1 MDQLERPNV
10 EDMEERAFIE
20 FMKRNEQFHERVASH
35 LASLVAYPGQRFK
48 LALNSAILSAEH
60 GTGAFVLIARGC
72 HAPGYTLLRPQFESL
87 VRSAWLMHAASE
99 LWVDRLGVP
108 LSMEAVEAGKDA
120 LMVADMFKAL
130 RSSETAPPG
139 LLDQLEACRSVMW
152 KALNSFAHG
161 GLHPLSRVESGY
173 PRRLSYDVL
182 RNSNAMLAIAS
193 QLAAIVTGDQRNMVP
208 VRAIHVDFTDCLP
221 ISGSSSD

>member
-1 MDQLERPNV
+1 M
-10 EDMEERAFIE
+10 
-20 FMKRNEQFHERVASH
+20 
-35 LASLVAYPGQRFK
+35 
-48 LALNSAILSAEH
+48 
-60 GTGAFVLIARGC
+60 AR
-72 HAPGYTLLRPQFESL
+72 PGYALLRPQFETL
-87 VRSAWLMHAASE
+87 VRSVWLMHAASD
-99 LWVDRLGVP
+99 LWIDKMDIP
-108 LSMEAVEAGKDA
+108 LSIEAVEAGKDA

-130 RSSETAPPG
+130 RLSRTAPLG

-208 VRAIHVDFTDCLP
+208 VRDIHVNFADCLP
-221 ISGSSSD
+221 ISGHLSD

>member
-1 MDQLERPNV
+1 
-10 EDMEERAFIE
+10 
-20 FMKRNEQFHERVASH
+20 
-35 LASLVAYPGQRFK
+35 
-48 LALNSAILSAEH
+48 
-60 GTGAFVLIARGC
+60 
-72 HAPGYTLLRPQFESL
+72 
-87 VRSAWLMHAASE
+87 MHAASE

-108 LSMEAVEAGKDA
+108 LSTEAVEAGKDA

-182 RNSNAMLAIAS
+182 RNSNAMLTIAS

-208 VRAIHVDFTDCLP
+208 FRAI
-221 ISGSSSD
+221 